1 VRRRTSNRT
10 KTKRDSP
17 GYAQRQRVRIL
28 AEQPFTEAKK
38 YLVLCAAT
46 PDTLFGMPSVMVDE
60 AWRTFVLFTTEYTEY
75 GHRYFGQYVH
85 HAPVGEHGG
94 PEGTGGRP
102 QEAASFNDFRQRY
115 EELYGHPLPDVWYDD
130 NSVAQHV
137 ASSTRRQAR

>member
-1 VRRRTSNRT
+1 VAPGGQLEEALAFNAPYVIDRLVKNRVI
-10 KTKRDSP
+10 DNP
-17 GYAQRQRVRIL
+17 AL
-28 AEQPFTEAKK
+28 AEQLFTEAKK

-60 AWRTFVLFTTEYTEY
+60 AWHTFVHFTTEYTEY

-85 HAPVGEHGG
+85 HAPAGENGS

-115 EELYGHPLPDVWYDD
+115 EVLYGHPLPDGW
-130 NSVAQHV
+130 
-137 ASSTRRQAR
+137 